1 MENPQREN
9 VDDRESQEIF
19 FFPQTP
25 FISRKPSFEKH
36 TVCVGSLEQGS
47 VDLLCRRLHHTVG
60 PGRRGLCHTHGFSSQ
75 ALRGVRHA
83 LHQSSTVWGSLD
95 LGLEFVALNVLLKV
109 FIQQVILI
117 DDRSKCSFCLFSPT
131 FCLGKFLTREKWQH
145 HRISC
150 SWIQVPFAHLLAV
163 RPHTRS
169 ALFFWRVWKGLQTAW
184 RSLLPV
190 LVLGRRVLVTAVLF
204 SPERTNGNSLPS

>member
-1 MENPQREN
+1 M
-9 VDDRESQEIF
+9 
-19 FFPQTP
+19 
-25 FISRKPSFEKH
+25 
-36 TVCVGSLEQGS
+36 
-47 VDLLCRRLHHTVG
+47 
-60 PGRRGLCHTHGFSSQ
+60 
-75 ALRGVRHA
+75 
-83 LHQSSTVWGSLD
+83 
-95 LGLEFVALNVLLKV
+95 ALNVLLKV

-150 SWIQVPFAHLLAV
+150 SWIQVPFAHLLSV

-190 LVLGRRVLVTAVLF
+190 LVLGRRILVTTVLF
-204 SPERTNGNSLPS
+204 SPVREQTVILCCRDLFPIHISSVISKALSSLF